1 MTWAD
6 DVVTALHAELIAL
19 GDPVK
24 APQMQAYMKGVAPF
38 LGVQTPERRRVTA
51 AVAKQFAPP
60 PDEGALAE
68 LARTLFAL
76 PEREFAYAACDLL
89 ARWLKRCGPDFLV
102 DPVQELLVTRPWW
115 DTVDSLGSAAVSPL
129 CRRYDELRSVV
140 LDWSASGELWLER
153 AAIQH
158 QRGWKEVTDVP
169 FVLSL
174 CADHADDR
182 EFFIQK
188 AIGWALRDLAPLD
201 AIAVRAFVAEHP
213 ELTRVATREAE
224 RGLERLA

>member
-1 MTWAD
+1 MTWVD
-6 DVVTALHAELIAL
+6 DVVSELRVELAARA
-19 GDPVK
+19 DPTS

-38 LGVQTPERRRVTA
+38 LGLQTPERRRVTS
-51 AVAKQFAPP
+51 AVARQFAPP
-60 PDEGALAE
+60 PDEGAIAE
-68 LARTLFAL
+68 LARALFAL

-89 ARWLKRCGPDFLV
+89 TRWMKHCGPDFLV

-158 QRGWKEVTDVP
+158 QRGWGEATDVP

-188 AIGWALRDLAPLD
+188 AIGWALRDLSPLD
-201 AIAVRAFVAEHP
+201 PAAVRAFVDAHP

-224 RGLERLA
+224 RGLDRLT